1 MDNKNDQI
9 ICFGISIVI
18 SCALVLMFPLCCLA
32 GQDTEQIDVPI
43 LKSQT
48 FHVPENLTVRV
59 RLKSIK
65 PKEPTPIQWRYG
77 GEGQGGQVIR
87 GVFPKVG
94 VATEA
99 PVDSHRLQ
107 VGQWSKSMPLVSFAK
122 RFPDKFFLTI
132 TAGNPGKTVDRKT
145 GRRGGYSTNV
155 VFEFEF
161 RSGDEIIKK
170 LETKGPDGGTATIVV
185 PLYRL
190 VEGVQPNS
198 RVFTEELTDVLG
210 YARRRA
216 EALESLP
223 WAGWLLPRKYAIIN
237 NVGGYGTGIGYGIRT
252 TDRAVTEVELRSLHQ
267 LGVNGFREPPDFIL
281 QMLRK
286 GGQEASK
293 WNRGMIAHIM
303 GFPVDKYRPGRNEN
317 PQAGCPFGE
326 DVAAKTQQLV
336 AESIEQVLSLPVEEV
351 WGLTVDE
358 IGTVFDGSRE
368 KKAHL
373 SVCPR
378 CRQGFQEW
386 LKRKCFK
393 PSDFGASEWSDVKPL
408 NVWDSQS
415 DRPWLR
421 NRGLA
426 LAAYYTRDFNNY
438 ITARLFTNL
447 KEAFARAN
455 ENKRA
460 ALAHGSDSNSADAH
474 RPWIYSYALRGN
486 TFLMKGHSLDFF
498 DFYRLADNAIV
509 YETSNRGPRIWGWDS
524 YLCDVQ
530 RIVATKMNL
539 AQGIYIKPHRGAP
552 VQRMLSAVSR
562 GNIML
567 YWYTYGPDYKKGDSF
582 SQDPEVLKL
591 TSKAAHLLGVAEDA
605 LYGSRLAVPTEVAV
619 VKPET
624 TQRWMNLSGNPP
636 HLMAAWENAKWIYS
650 ALQHAHIPVDPIDE
664 VMLAE
669 EDLSRY
675 KIIYVSGSHIT
686 KKAARGLVKYVANG
700 GTLYTSGWGLARDEA
715 NQPLT
720 LLQPVLGLK
729 ERAEPEM
736 WYRVSLYGAGRIESY
751 NDPRNRLA
759 AVPSGARI
767 VGKDRFR
774 ASFMP
779 VIGREILHT
788 EEEDTQILAHFA
800 DGTAAMTCAKY
811 GKGRAYVVGFFS
823 GLEYSAAVRRFD
835 FNMRRDFDS
844 TLRLIVTA
852 PALDLTQPTAEPSD
866 PLVEGVLL
874 KNAANG
880 MRAVTLANW
889 AYGVTAIKQDA
900 RGHRS
905 AVITNLPAEDLQI
918 KIRPLKD
925 MKEVFSC
932 MLQKKV
938 KFTESGDSVIVDLP
952 KLDEGDVLL
961 LKSNVPS
968 LSPKKLGSKGVIK

>member
-1 MDNKNDQI
+1 MYNKNDQI

-18 SCALVLMFPLCCLA
+18 SCALELMFPLCCFA

-43 LKSQT
+43 LKSQS
-48 FHVPENLTVRV
+48 FRVPENLTVRV
-59 RLKSIK
+59 RLKSIT
-65 PKEPTPIQWRYG
+65 PPEPTPIQWRYG
-77 GEGQGGQVIR
+77 GEGQGGEVIR
-87 GVFPKVG
+87 GVFPKAG
-94 VATEA
+94 I
-99 PVDSHRLQ
+99 PVDAPIESHTLPM
-107 VGQWSKSMPLVSFAK
+107 GQWSEPVPLVSLAEQ
-122 RFPDKFFLTI
+122 FPEKFFLTI
-132 TAGNPGKTVDRKT
+132 TAGRPGKTVDRTT
-145 GRRGGYSTNV
+145 GRRSGYSTDV

-161 RSGDEIIKK
+161 HSGDEIIKK
-170 LETKGPDGGTATIVV
+170 FTSKGPDGGTVTIVV

-198 RVFTEELTDVLG
+198 RAFTEELTDVLE

-216 EALESLP
+216 EILENLP
-223 WAGWLLPRKYAIIN
+223 WADWPLPQKYAVIN

-252 TDRAVTEVELRSLHQ
+252 TDKAVTETELHSLRQ
-267 LGVNGFREPPDFIL
+267 LGVNGFRYPPDFIL
-281 QMLRK
+281 EILRK
-286 GGQEASK
+286 GGPEASK

-303 GFPVDKYRPGRNEN
+303 GFPVDRYRPGRNED

-326 DVAAKTQQLV
+326 DVAARTQQLV

-358 IGTVFDGSRE
+358 IGTVIDGSRE

-378 CRQGFQEW
+378 CTREFQEW
-386 LKRKCFK
+386 LKRKGLK
-393 PSDFGASEWSDVKPL
+393 PSDFGTSDWSDVKPL
-408 NVWDSQS
+408 NAWDPQS

-421 NRGLA
+421 DRGLA
-426 LAAYYTRDFNNY
+426 MAAYYTRDFNNY
-438 ITARLFTNL
+438 ITAMLFTDL
-447 KEAFARAN
+447 KEVFARAN
-455 ENKRA
+455 ESKRA
-460 ALAHGSDSNSADAH
+460 ANIHGSDSNSADAH

-509 YETSNRGPRIWGWDS
+509 YETSNRGPRIWSWDS

-530 RIVATKMNL
+530 RVVATKMHL

-552 VQRMLSAVSR
+552 IQRMLSAVSR
-562 GNIML
+562 GNMML

-582 SQDPEVLKL
+582 SQDPEALRL

-605 LYGSRLAVPTEVAV
+605 LYGSRWAILAEVAV

-636 HLMAAWENAKWIYS
+636 HLMAAWENAKWVYS

-686 KKAARGLVKYVANG
+686 KKAARGLAKYVEKG
-700 GTLYTSGWGLARDEA
+700 GTLYTSGWGLTRDEA

-729 ERAEPEM
+729 ARAEPEM
-736 WYRVSLYGAGRIESY
+736 WYRVSLYGAGKIEPY
-751 NDPRNRLA
+751 NDPRNQLA
-759 AVPSGARI
+759 AIPSGARI

-774 ASFMP
+774 ASFVP

-800 DGTAAMTCAKY
+800 DGTTAMTCAKY
-811 GKGRAYVVGFFS
+811 GKGRAYVVGFFP

-835 FNMRRDFDS
+835 FNMRSDFDAA
-844 TLRLIVTA
+844 LRLIVAA
-852 PALDLTQPTAEPSD
+852 PALELTRPVIEPSD
-866 PLVEGVLL
+866 PLAEGVLL

-889 AYGVTAIKQDA
+889 AYGVTALKQDA
-900 RGHRS
+900 RGDRS
-905 AVITNLPAEDLQI
+905 AVVTNIPAEDLQI
-918 KIRPLKD
+918 KIRTD
-925 MKEVFSC
+925 ENTKEVFSC

-938 KFTESGDSVIVDLP
+938 KFTESSDHIIVELP
-952 KLDEGDVLL
+952 RLDEGDVLL
-961 LKSNVPS
+961 LR
-968 LSPKKLGSKGVIK
+968 